1 MLSVARSELKYW
13 MNYQESL
20 CLQDELMKLLSYD
33 AYSENGF
40 YRVKSLYFDSINNI
54 DYMEKLAG
62 TAQRKKIRLRIY
74 DEDDEVAKLELK
86 QKDGIYQQKRSLL
99 VTKEVVQKLMNG
111 DYACLLECSEKMAV
125 YLYELLTLG
134 AYQPAVLIEYDRR
147 AFVYQEYNT
156 RITLDKNVR
165 SSELILD
172 LYEKN
177 IPWNYRTRDKVI
189 LEVKYNGRLWMP
201 IQKVLKKYNLQN
213 VSIGKYAYGRPLY
226 EQFLL

>member
-134 AYQPAVLIEYDRR
+134 AYQPAALIEYDRR